1 VRAVKTTL
9 ALVLAAALLAGCGG
23 DDGNGNGNNSDSE
36 ATPRQEF
43 VASANQICR
52 ERVTAIQNLERQLG
66 SPNAPTKQVL
76 ARFGRILPQIAD
88 EFRGMSD
95 QLGELSPP
103 GAVQEQYELTLSR
116 IDRVAD
122 ELDKAAAE
130 AKAGD
135 REGFNEE
142 LRQSPAALAIQ
153 RFFRNN
159 KIDDCA

>member
-1 VRAVKTTL
+1 VDSVRAVKATL

-23 DDGNGNGNNSDSE
+23 GGSDDE
-36 ATPRQEF
+36 PAPRDDF

-52 ERVTAIQNLERQLG
+52 ESVTAIQNLERQLG

-103 GAVQEQYELTLSR
+103 EGMQEQYELTLSR

-122 ELDKAAAE
+122 ELDRAAAK

-135 REGFNEE
+135 REGFNEV

-153 RFFRNN
+153 RFFKNN